1 MFNFEELSEKILKFM
16 FDYDWYNMCDN
27 YGNINTDDD
36 ARKKTLEEI
45 YNTLVNNPKD
55 ILNRLENIISKME
68 ESDELYNETKELIDE
83 LNLLNGV
90 NKNINL

>member
-1 MFNFEELSEKILKFM
+1 MFNFEELSEKLLNFM

-45 YNTLVNNPKD
+45 YNTVVNNPKD

>member
-1 MFNFEELSEKILKFM
+1 MFNFEELSKKILKFM